1 MSSADQGELAGS
13 ISHPDTPYDGA
24 RHGYNLSNT
33 TDTDGD
39 DVAGM
44 EDDWPRD
51 SEAATSGSPTG
62 RVSTPSRPAHEPL
75 CIGTL
80 HAVLRAVEERTGG
93 ESRRAVDSAAVT
105 SRLTPGHWRL
115 SPSCSNTPTMRWRM
129 AQAALVKVSDRLRH
143 VHGPGTLG
151 TSQRRALASASKH
164 EEKGRVGVVGV
175 DRPHEQDHTKML
187 ELVLSDNP
195 GQVQA
200 LATSG
205 RASLLRGD
213 SFQVMADWPASVP
226 VDLIVTSPPYNMS
239 KSYETKQTMDEYV
252 EPYEGLARQ
261 LFDVLSPQG
270 SVCWQVG
277 SHVKN
282 NVCTPLDFLFHPLF
296 IQAGFT
302 LRNRIVWK
310 FGHGHHAGRR
320 FSGRYEAILWYTKS
334 EEYTFN
340 LDDVRVPSKYP
351 GKRHFRGSNKGQ
363 YSGNP
368 LGKNPEDV
376 WDIPNVKANHVEK
389 TIHPCQFPVG
399 LIEPLVLALTN
410 PGDLI
415 LDPFCGVAT
424 SGVAALLHGRRYV
437 GVDAIRAYLETGL
450 GRLEDAANGVARYR
464 SWTKPIY
471 DHMSSPLSMRNDT
484 TSVE

>member
-1 MSSADQGELAGS
+1 MSG
-13 ISHPDTPYDGA
+13 
-24 RHGYNLSNT
+24 
-33 TDTDGD
+33 
-39 DVAGM
+39 
-44 EDDWPRD
+44 
-51 SEAATSGSPTG
+51 
-62 RVSTPSRPAHEPL
+62 
-75 CIGTL
+75 
-80 HAVLRAVEERTGG
+80 
-93 ESRRAVDSAAVT
+93 
-105 SRLTPGHWRL
+105 
-115 SPSCSNTPTMRWRM
+115 
-129 AQAALVKVSDRLRH
+129 
-143 VHGPGTLG
+143 
-151 TSQRRALASASKH
+151 
-164 EEKGRVGVVGV
+164 
-175 DRPHEQDHTKML
+175 
-187 ELVLSDNP
+187 LVLSDNS

-205 RASLLRGD
+205 RASLLRAD

-239 KSYETKQTMDEYV
+239 KSYETKQTMDEYM

-310 FGHGHHAGRR
+310 FGHGHHAVRR
-320 FSGRYEAILWYTKS
+320 FSGRYEVILWYTKS
-334 EEYTFN
+334 EEHTFN

-351 GKRHFRGSNKGQ
+351 GKRHFRGPNKGQ

-389 TIHPCQFPVG
+389 TTHPCQFPVG

-437 GVDAIRAYLETGL
+437 GVDATRAYLETGL

-471 DHMSSPLSMRNDT
+471 DHMSSPLSSRHSRSSATDGGAA
-484 TSVE
+484 SPRQPPVRPFRLYRRQEEPRRRGLAA